1 MLRLLPGI
9 IASALA
15 AFAGIYGLLW
25 LVCYISDHDSLV
37 MLHMYSSSTIL
48 SVAFGVIM
56 PLNIRKLPV
65 IFGVLRKE
73 CTIQSRFGRVSS
85 TGAPCLSGQNL
96 FRHIVV
102 TPRFQF
108 AVQDAA
114 TVFDPLLPSI
124 SHADRDGGV
133 TLRSSLVCRL
143 PDWNGVLVVISR
155 PLALMRLT
163 CRGRH

>member
-25 LVCYISDHDSLV
+25 LVCYISDQDSLV

-65 IFGVLRKE
+65 IVGVLRKE

-85 TGAPCLSGQNL
+85 TG
-96 FRHIVV
+96 
-102 TPRFQF
+102 
-108 AVQDAA
+108 
-114 TVFDPLLPSI
+114 
-124 SHADRDGGV
+124 
-133 TLRSSLVCRL
+133 SSV
-143 PDWNGVLVVISR
+143 PVR
-155 PLALMRLT
+155 PEPF
-163 CRGRH
+163 